1 MNPKTL
7 VMNLLILLLVQIS
20 NLSVVVN
27 SLEAYHQQYYHRSE
41 FRVPPNSVVRIVISN
56 DLFGLKN
63 NGNAGFVCTNGNGVW
78 RKSKPGDR
86 YVVAQFKY
94 DGKRRQA
101 STHCHLRSRFGFVNF
116 PVLARWIVTVARS
129 PVSFRCFYDRL
140 ECLLS
145 IALWFD
151 YFSSAWA
158 TSSAWDG
165 HLTFV
170 GLLSSFGP

>member
-116 PVLARWIVTVARS
+116 PVNINPDT
-129 PVSFRCFYDRL
+129 
-140 ECLLS
+140 
-145 IALWFD
+145 
-151 YFSSAWA
+151 SAYCYP
-158 TSSAWDG
+158 SYVCGYSVRKDG
-165 HLTFV
+165 VYYKPEMKLYPWTRQK
-170 GLLSSFGP
+170 